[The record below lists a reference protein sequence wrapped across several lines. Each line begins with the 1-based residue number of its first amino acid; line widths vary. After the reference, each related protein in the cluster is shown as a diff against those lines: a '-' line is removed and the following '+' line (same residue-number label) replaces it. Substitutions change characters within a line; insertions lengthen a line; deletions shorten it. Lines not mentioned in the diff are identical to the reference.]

1 MKNHINTSATI
12 TANQCACQKPAWT
25 ADTTPVVELLA
36 FTGIVTMLPN
46 VAHRYATIVTREP
59 QNRYFLIAFRWT
71 ISTPMFS
78 GTSIPSRAR
87 MTRPKNVQL
96 LPCGTQLCTPE
107 NEFADLWP
115 PISQRTPAR
124 PIGKTAPPWKTT
136 TRLA

>member
-1 MKNHINTSATI
+1 MKNHISTSATI

-25 ADTTPVVELLA
+25 AETTPVVELLS
-36 FTGIVTMLPN
+36 FSGIVTMLPN

-87 MTRPKNVQL
+87 ITKTKNVQVP
-96 LPCGTQLCTPE
+96 PCGTQLCTPE
-107 NEFADLWP
+107 TAFADLVAP
-115 PISQRTPAR
+115 HTQR
-124 PIGKTAPPWKTT
+124 K
-136 TRLA
+136 